1 MRGPNSAPKEATVAK
16 SNWADVE
23 ALVKD
28 WFDQGLQPDRGDLVD
43 LAYQKDASDDVIDAL
58 DTLGARPVES
68 LAQLKELLAKNN
80 ALL

>member
-1 MRGPNSAPKEATVAK
+1 MAK
-16 SNWADVE
+16 ANWADVE

-68 LAQLKELLAKNN
+68 LGQLKELLTRNN

>member
-1 MRGPNSAPKEATVAK
+1 MAK
-16 SNWADVE
+16 ANWADVE

-43 LAYQKDASDDVIDAL
+43 LAYNKDASDDVIDAL

-68 LAQLKELLAKNN
+68 LASLKEQLTKNN
-80 ALL
+80 ALA

>member
-1 MRGPNSAPKEATVAK
+1 MAK
-16 SNWADVE
+16 ANWADVE
-23 ALVKD
+23 VLVKD

-68 LAQLKELLAKNN
+68 LASLKDQLEKNGALA
-80 ALL
+80 

>member
-1 MRGPNSAPKEATVAK
+1 MAK